1 MIPIPMMKRLIEKRY
16 LSAWLISWAFITFA
30 SASLNVDK
38 PFIDSPIEFM
48 KSVFDVADKVP
59 PWSKISL
66 GLALA
71 AILFLA
77 NRTRLSVGLRKA
89 LIVISAPVAFYLSLI
104 VYPFEYYPE
113 FKAIDFFPGHLLVA
127 CVGGF
132 ILASALKKRSRQKF
146 GLN

>member
-16 LSAWLISWAFITFA
+16 LSAWLSAWAFITFA
-30 SASLNVDK
+30 SASLNVDT
-38 PFIDSPIEFM
+38 PFIDNPIEFM
-48 KSVFDVADKVP
+48 KSVFDVADNVP
-59 PWSKISL
+59 PWSKTSL

-77 NRTRLSVGLRKA
+77 NKAKLSLSFRTVLTLLSTP
-89 LIVISAPVAFYLSLI
+89 IAFYLSLK

-113 FKAIDFFPGHLLVA
+113 FKEIDFFPGHLLVA

-132 ILASALKKRSRQKF
+132 ILASAFKKRSSQKF